1 MRPIAWLMGTVLLT
15 SAVNAQEPAVVTG
28 VVRDERGGPIREALV
43 VIDPDSL
50 SLRVRTG
57 ADGRY
62 RLTVP
67 AGRYEVRIVRIGFK
81 PQSQT
86 IQVIAPA
93 IELNVVLQSVS
104 IPLDTIMV
112 RATRPGMHGLVV
124 TRGMSLLPHEP
135 RVLRG
140 ANLEVLNTPHNTR
153 TGADGRFSMPQ
164 LGAGAHAVMVSLEGF
179 VTRMIPVTILPD
191 GGIEITVVLD
201 SLYAE
206 YQRRDEDQVRGI
218 SWRTRRAISPAAF
231 VPLDEI
237 DMEAK
242 DLRDGIRY
250 SYSLLSR
257 GEVIRGGCIYLDG
270 QPRTEL
276 ALQDINPKDV
286 VAIEVYPVGTLDD
299 GDRLP
304 PFPKL
309 TPCEN
314 IWVSPATPLS
324 ARSNVRTPRRSRGNV
339 KQVIVVW
346 TKGRR

>member
-15 SAVNAQEPAVVTG
+15 SAVNAQGPAVVSG
-28 VVRDERGGPIREALV
+28 VVRDERGSPIREALV

-50 SLRVRTG
+50 SLRARTG

-112 RATRPGMHGLVV
+112 RATRPGMHGVVV

-153 TGADGRFSMPQ
+153 TVPMAASACR
-164 LGAGAHAVMVSLEGF
+164 SLA
-179 VTRMIPVTILPD
+179 PV
-191 GGIEITVVLD
+191 
-201 SLYAE
+201 
-206 YQRRDEDQVRGI
+206 
-218 SWRTRRAISPAAF
+218 
-231 VPLDEI
+231 
-237 DMEAK
+237 
-242 DLRDGIRY
+242 
-250 SYSLLSR
+250 
-257 GEVIRGGCIYLDG
+257 
-270 QPRTEL
+270 
-276 ALQDINPKDV
+276 
-286 VAIEVYPVGTLDD
+286 
-299 GDRLP
+299 
-304 PFPKL
+304 L
-309 TPCEN
+309 TPS
-314 IWVSPATPLS
+314 WF
-324 ARSNVRTPRRSRGNV
+324 RSKVL
-339 KQVIVVW
+339 
-346 TKGRR
+346 